1 MLILHDFAIV
11 FFDIPTH
18 RPFGNY
24 RPPRAQKKGMARHGH
39 PNSLLARINPC
50 LPIPDY
56 QYKDLV
62 EIIQCYSLLSIGH

>member
-24 RPPRAQKKGMARHGH
+24 RPPRAQKKRDGPSRPPQFPFSSNQPMFT
-39 PNSLLARINPC
+39 NS
-50 LPIPDY
+50 
-56 QYKDLV
+56 
-62 EIIQCYSLLSIGH
+62 